1 MSKLLLVLII
11 TILSSAGFAENTQIL
26 KCRVANPE
34 WTSLFILDA
43 VGTGFLK
50 FKKTGNNNS
59 YTCGLKVDYI
69 NDGQRAVSPN
79 ITVEFMRGACDPELG
94 PLDQEVFDRFT
105 LTVDLTRKDKPEGRV
120 QWLKRKQPDPCIVD
134 KISMFD
140 ISMNA
145 KKWIEGTW
153 GRKTASEPKDI
164 KSGKKSK

>member
-1 MSKLLLVLII
+1 MSKLLLVFSIS
-11 TILSSAGFAENTQIL
+11 ILSSAVFAENSQIL
-26 KCRVANPE
+26 KCRVANSE
-34 WTSLFILDA
+34 WNSLFILDA
-43 VGTGFLK
+43 IGAGFLK
-50 FKKTGNNNS
+50 FKKTGSSNS
-59 YTCGLKVDYI
+59 YTCGLKLDYI

-94 PLDQEVFDRFT
+94 PLEQEVFDSFT
-105 LTVDLTRKDKPEGRV
+105 LNVDLSRKDKPEGRV

-153 GRKTASEPKDI
+153 GRKTASEPKDLNPR
-164 KSGKKSK
+164 KKSK

>member
-1 MSKLLLVLII
+1 M
-11 TILSSAGFAENTQIL
+11 LSSVGYAENAQIL
-26 KCRVANPE
+26 KCRVENSE
-34 WTSLFILDA
+34 WTSMFILDA
-43 VGTGFLK
+43 VGNGFLK

-79 ITVEFMRGACDPELG
+79 ITVKFMRGACDPELG
-94 PLDQEVFDRFT
+94 LLDQEVFDRFT
-105 LTVDLTRKDKPEGRV
+105 LIVDLTSKDKPEGRV

-140 ISMNA
+140 ISLNA

-153 GRKTASEPKDI
+153 GRKNASDPKDL

>member
-1 MSKLLLVLII
+1 MSKLSLFFFITVL
-11 TILSSAGFAENTQIL
+11 SVASYAENTQIL
-26 KCRVANPE
+26 KCRVANSE

-50 FKKTGNNNS
+50 FKKAGNNNS

-105 LTVDLTRKDKPEGRV
+105 LIVDLTRKDKPEGRV

-145 KKWIEGTW
+145 KKWIEGNW
-153 GRKTASEPKDI
+153 GRKTASDPKEI
-164 KSGKKSK
+164 KKKK